1 MAVWVF
7 GFGVSRTFWGFGL
20 EKIGDLEIFGA
31 GLWGPALGL
40 RAWASVLAVA
50 WLFGFVGSVGYVAIF
65 PRDGFSGFGS
75 SGLRGTPV
83 GLFGWMRF
91 RREGFGGECEGL
103 PGLPA
108 FCR

>member
-40 RAWASVLAVA
+40 RAWAVEVCWGSWSQAECFEDLA
-50 WLFGFVGSVGYVAIF
+50 LHK
-65 PRDGFSGFGS
+65 
-75 SGLRGTPV
+75 L
-83 GLFGWMRF
+83 
-91 RREGFGGECEGL
+91 
-103 PGLPA
+103 
-108 FCR
+108 